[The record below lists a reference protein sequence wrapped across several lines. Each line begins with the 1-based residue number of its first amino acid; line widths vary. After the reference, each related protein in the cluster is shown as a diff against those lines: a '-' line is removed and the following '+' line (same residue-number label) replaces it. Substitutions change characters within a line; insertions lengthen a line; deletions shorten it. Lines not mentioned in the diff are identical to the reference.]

1 MDFIEMYMILSTK
14 KFLLLV
20 CLLTMTS
27 WISAQDTDEITWY
40 TLEEAVE
47 LSEKEPK
54 KIFIDVITV
63 WCGWCK
69 KMEREVF
76 SQDDIIK
83 LLNEDYYAV
92 RLDAQQKEDIEF
104 EGETFEYQI
113 YGQKGFNRFAV
124 ELLRGKMGFPS
135 LVFLD
140 EEFKIIQS
148 LEGYQQTDRL
158 ELILSYFSADDYKRI
173 HWSAYVKTYENQRM
187 KHQINMNSLQ
197 QTGGKN

>member
-1 MDFIEMYMILSTK
+1 MA
-14 KFLLLV
+14 
-20 CLLTMTS
+20 MTS
-27 WISAQDTDEITWY
+27 LSFAQDEMEVKWY
-40 TLEEAVE
+40 TLEEAVA

-69 KMEREVF
+69 KMDREVF
-76 SQDDIIK
+76 SQEDIRK

-104 EGETFEYQI
+104 EGETFEYQM

-140 EEFKIIQS
+140 EEFNIIQS
-148 LEGYQQTDRL
+148 LEGYQQSDRL
-158 ELILSYFSADDYKRI
+158 ELILTYFSADDYKRTP
-173 HWSAYVKTYENQRM
+173 WSSYVRTQETLRLEQRINQ
-187 KHQINMNSLQ
+187 NSLQ
-197 QTGGKN
+197 QAGGKN